1 MKTKNWI
8 KWLAVLISIVF
19 IGACSNGGTDDPL
32 AVNDTNDGTTGYL
45 ALGLIDAP
53 GGSYQAVYVSIK
65 EVQVCI
71 APEECD
77 GFGDCAENCEWE
89 TIAEINQT
97 YNLLELVNGV
107 TESLGLTEL
116 ETGQYNQMRLML
128 SDTNDGSTNILG
140 EVETYP
146 QYLIDDAGVVHEMKV
161 PSGYQ
166 SGIKLVHPFQIVAG
180 LTTELIL
187 DFDVSRSVVKA
198 GNSGK
203 YNLKPTI
210 KVIGTHSRAIVTGT
224 VTTQNESL
232 VPLKGAT
239 VTAWQEI
246 AEGEWSAAMTTATD
260 ADGGYML
267 YLDPGDYK
275 IVTSAYGYM
284 PQCKLIFVEGDKS
297 NLNIDFEL
305 QWTPMVTVTGTV
317 SGITDSE
324 SDNGAPDVSISFSK
338 QIEGCL
344 PDPMEVAVTSTT
356 IDDNSDNEDY
366 YNIEDGS
373 FMFLFGTEIAPGS
386 YVVTFSWDNKTKGS
400 TTVDILESMEIVFP
414 EPEQEQNQ

>member
-32 AVNDTNDGTTGYL
+32 ADNDTNDGTTGYL
-45 ALGLIDAP
+45 ALSLIDAP

-71 APEECD
+71 APEVCD
-77 GFGDCAENCEWE
+77 GSGDCAENCEWE
-89 TIAEINQT
+89 TIATVNRT
-97 YNLLELVNGV
+97 FNLLELVNGV
-107 TESLGLTEL
+107 MASLGLTEL

-128 SDTNDGSTNILG
+128 SETNDGEPNFLG
-140 EVETYP
+140 EVEEYP
-146 QYLIDDAGVVHEMKV
+146 QYLIDEAGDVHEMKV

-210 KVIGTHSRAIVTGT
+210 KVFDTLSRAIVTGT
-224 VTTQNESL
+224 VTTQEESL
-232 VPLKGAT
+232 VPLEGAI

-246 AEGEWSAAMTTATD
+246 AEGEWIAAMTTATD
-260 ADGGYML
+260 GDGGYL
-267 YLDPGDYK
+267 FYLDPGYYK
-275 IVTSAYGYM
+275 IVVSAEGYE
-284 PQCKLIFVEGDKS
+284 PQCFFLTAVLDGISADNNVT
-297 NLNIDFEL
+297 LAA
-305 QWTPMVTVTGTV
+305 TPMVPFTMTITGTAA
-317 SGITDSE
+317 SE
-324 SDNGAPDVSISFSK
+324 DAEADPVEYPDDAPNVTISFSK
-338 QIEGCL
+338 QIGEC
-344 PDPMEVAVTSTT
+344 STEPVET
-356 IDDNSDNEDY
+356 ILFNVSPEDTYNSDTGAFQIVLSGQFAAGT
-366 YNIEDGS
+366 YN
-373 FMFLFGTEIAPGS
+373 
-386 YVVTFSWDNKTKGS
+386 VTVSWDDEIKGS
-400 TTVDILESMEIVFP
+400 LTVDIPSTDPVVLELP
-414 EPEQEQNQ
+414 

>member
-32 AVNDTNDGTTGYL
+32 ADNDTNEGTTGYL
-45 ALGLIDAP
+45 ALSLIDAP

-71 APEECD
+71 APEVCD
-77 GFGDCAENCEWE
+77 GSGDCAENCEWE
-89 TIAEINQT
+89 TIATINQT
-97 YNLLELVNGV
+97 FNLLELVNGV
-107 TESLGLTEL
+107 MASLGLTEL
-116 ETGQYNQMRLML
+116 ESGQYNQMRLML

-140 EVETYP
+140 GVEEYP
-146 QYLIDDAGVVHEMKV
+146 QYLIDEAGEVHEMKV

-224 VTTQNESL
+224 VTAPGDPL
-232 VPLKGAT
+232 VPLEGAT

-246 AEGEWSAAMTTATD
+246 AEGGWSAAMTTATD

-267 YLDPGDYK
+267 YLEPNDYK
-275 IVTSAYGYM
+275 IVVSAEGYEPECFPLTVLLDQTFADNDVVLAATQM
-284 PQCKLIFVEGDKS
+284 V
-297 NLNIDFEL
+297 
-305 QWTPMVTVTGTV
+305 MVTSTISGTAAPENADV
-317 SGITDSE
+317 DPDKYPE
-324 SDNGAPDVSISFSK
+324 NAPDVTISFSK
-338 QIEGCL
+338 QIGDCDTEPVEAVVFTVSAPVGSY
-344 PDPMEVAVTSTT
+344 DSTTGAFVVQFSDEVAA
-356 IDDNSDNEDY
+356 
-366 YNIEDGS
+366 
-373 FMFLFGTEIAPGS
+373 GTYDVIL
-386 YVVTFSWDNKTKGS
+386 SWDGETKGAL
-400 TTVDILESMEIVFP
+400 TVEIPGPDAVELVFP
-414 EPEQEQNQ
+414 